1 MQESF
6 VLFNGN
12 DHGTSLLK
20 IRFLDRH
27 VVLVIWSSRQSS
39 STISSREAFS
49 HGSPGFSRP
58 VPVMHFDG
66 QIGDSIKI
74 RERPS
79 SSFQESRFSLDT
91 IQHLMVFNAMF
102 GEPCHLDGYEHT
114 LSTLSVD
121 NSCRKKQSYELV
133 GLER

>member
-1 MQESF
+1 MLEYKI
-6 VLFNGN
+6 
-12 DHGTSLLK
+12 HPLK

-27 VVLVIWSSRQSS
+27 VVLLDLVSR
-39 STISSREAFS
+39 AFS
-49 HGSPGFSRP
+49 HGSQGFSRP

-102 GEPCHLDGYEHT
+102 GETCHLNGYGHS